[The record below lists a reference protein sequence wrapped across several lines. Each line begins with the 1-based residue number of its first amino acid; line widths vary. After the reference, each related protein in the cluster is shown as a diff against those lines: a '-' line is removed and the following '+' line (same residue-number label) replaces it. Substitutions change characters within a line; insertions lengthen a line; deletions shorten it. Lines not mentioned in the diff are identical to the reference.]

1 MNSTLQ
7 KITRFILAIILLC
20 PASATFAQGVRL
32 DNSQQF
38 KTFDRALNKAGI
50 AFTFP
55 AGFKEIKAVT
65 NRDFSFNY
73 ALELP
78 EKDFEI
84 WLRVNSLKENK
95 DLLKDNNLR
104 MPADSAYSYIIKQQ
118 AVAFSND
125 NNWLTRPI
133 PPFILSRYNADVGKT
148 YLVNLKDSPITKH
161 YKYALMIVLAKH
173 NTGSVFAICL
183 SNEKGPEFF
192 KNMFEA
198 SNCLKFKSPDK
209 PDR

>member
-1 MNSTLQ
+1 M
-7 KITRFILAIILLC
+7 KIILLKLARFTLAILLAC
-20 PASATFAQGVRL
+20 TVSPVFAQGVRL

-38 KTFDRALNKAGI
+38 KAFDKALNKSGI

-55 AGFKEIKAVT
+55 AGFKEIKAVS
-65 NRDFSFNY
+65 NREFNFNY

-95 DLLKDNNLR
+95 ELLKDNNLR

-125 NNWLTRPI
+125 NDWLTRPI
-133 PPFILSRYNADVGKT
+133 PNFILTRYNADVGKT

-161 YKYALMIVLAKH
+161 YKYALMIVLAKYK
-173 NTGSVFAICL
+173 TGSVFAICL
-183 SNEKGPEFF
+183 SNNKGPEFF

-198 SNCLKFKSPDK
+198 SNCLKFKSSEK
-209 PDR
+209 AEK

>member
-1 MNSTLQ
+1 M
-7 KITRFILAIILLC
+7 KIILLKLARFTLAILLAC
-20 PASATFAQGVRL
+20 TVSPVFAQGVRL

-38 KTFDRALNKAGI
+38 KAFDKALNKSGI

-55 AGFKEIKAVT
+55 AGFKEIKAVN
-65 NRDFSFNY
+65 NREFNFNY

-95 DLLKDNNLR
+95 ELLKDNNLR

-125 NNWLTRPI
+125 NDWLTRPI
-133 PPFILSRYNADVGKT
+133 PNFILTRYNANVGKT

-161 YKYALMIVLAKH
+161 YKYALMIVLAKYK
-173 NTGSVFAICL
+173 TGSVFAICL
-183 SNEKGPEFF
+183 SNNKGPEFF

-198 SNCLKFKSPDK
+198 SNCLKFKSSEK
-209 PDR
+209 AEK

>member
-1 MNSTLQ
+1 M
-7 KITRFILAIILLC
+7 AV
-20 PASATFAQGVRL
+20 FAQGVRL

-38 KTFDRALNKAGI
+38 KAFDKALNKSGI

-55 AGFKEIKAVT
+55 TGFKEIKAVN
-65 NRDFSFNY
+65 NREFNFNY

-95 DLLKDNNLR
+95 ELLKDNKLR
-104 MPADSAYSYIIKQQ
+104 MPVDSAYSYIIKQQ

-125 NNWLTRPI
+125 NDWLTRPI
-133 PPFILSRYNADVGKT
+133 PNYILTRYNADVGKT
-148 YLVNLKDSPITKH
+148 YLLNLKDSPITKH
-161 YKYALMIVLAKH
+161 YRYALMIVLAKY

-183 SNEKGPEFF
+183 SNNKGPEFF
-192 KNMFEA
+192 RNMFEA
-198 SNCLKFKSPDK
+198 SNCLKFKSSEK
-209 PDR
+209 AEK

>member
-1 MNSTLQ
+1 MNTILL
-7 KITRFILAIILLC
+7 KLARFILMILLAC
-20 PASATFAQGVRL
+20 TMSPVFAQGVRL

-38 KTFDRALNKAGI
+38 KAFDKALNKSGI

-55 AGFKEIKAVT
+55 AGFKEIKAVS
-65 NRDFSFNY
+65 NRELNFNY
-73 ALELP
+73 AMELP

-95 DLLKDNNLR
+95 ELLKDNHLR
-104 MPADSAYSYIIKQQ
+104 MPIDSAYLFIIQQQ
-118 AVAFSND
+118 AAAFSND
-125 NNWLTRPI
+125 DDWLVRPI
-133 PPFILSRYNADVGKT
+133 PGYILSRYNASVGKT

-161 YKYALMIVLAKH
+161 YKYALMIVLAKY

-183 SNEKGPEFF
+183 SNNKGPEFF

-198 SNCLKFKSPDK
+198 SNCLKFKSSEK
-209 PDR
+209 AEK